1 MVQYFNLVLDL
12 VVLLSL
18 CAGLLFLLLLWRRT
32 FVVLQ
37 WQVAGVVSF
46 VSDEAL
52 LLSFRWLFL
61 HGVVIA
67 PELLLL
73 RDVHHQVLGLV
84 IGGLVVNASL
94 TVDFPEAFPLTYL
107 PRQVR

>member
-12 VVLLSL
+12 VVLLAL
-18 CAGLLFLLLLWRRT
+18 CAGLHFLLWRRT

-67 PELLLL
+67 AELLLLL

-84 IGGLVVNASL
+84 IGGLVVDASL
-94 TVDFPEAFPLTYL
+94 TVDFPQAFPLTNL
-107 PRQVR
+107 PRQVG